1 MIFPSRFKS
10 SKKWFEKTPAWC
22 TKAELDDKNS
32 LVPLSF
38 FSQTFACPENVKIK
52 LLTLG
57 GAIIHYFQN
66 RILFPPEKSMS
77 EVCYK

>member
-1 MIFPSRFKS
+1 VS
-10 SKKWFEKTPAWC
+10 SYFRTRQG

-57 GAIIHYFQN
+57 GDYS
-66 RILFPPEKSMS
+66 LFPKSYIIPS
-77 EVCYK
+77 GKINV